1 MTDFLPWIA
10 LALALFPIGFA
21 IDNLRRM
28 AKADGPAPQDALVSI
43 LIPARNEEA
52 HIGACLDAA
61 LAQQGVA
68 LEVLVMDDGS
78 SDRTAAI
85 VSAYA
90 ARDARVR
97 LLACPPLPQGWTGK
111 VHACARLAEA
121 ARGTHFLF
129 IDADVRL
136 ARDAAARMCGHAARQ
151 KLAMVTGVPRQIIR
165 SLGEALTVP
174 MINLLLIGYLPGGGR
189 GDTER
194 AQLGAACGQLILFER
209 GAYESIGGHGA
220 IRTLLHDGLQLA
232 RRLRAHGF
240 KTEMVEGVKLA
251 ECRMYD
257 GLGSSWNGFIKNAH
271 EGMATPIGLPIWTT
285 LLAGAHIWPFF
296 LLPAWQAALAIML
309 VFGLRAAITF
319 KTGEAWWTV
328 PLHPFAVLV
337 GLAIQ
342 WTALARVLIGRPAG
356 WKGRA
361 YSASGTA

>member
-1 MTDFLPWIA
+1 
-10 LALALFPIGFA
+10 
-21 IDNLRRM
+21 
-28 AKADGPAPQDALVSI
+28 
-43 LIPARNEEA
+43 
-52 HIGACLDAA
+52 
-61 LAQQGVA
+61 
-68 LEVLVMDDGS
+68 
-78 SDRTAAI
+78 
-85 VSAYA
+85 
-90 ARDARVR
+90 VR

-136 ARDAAARMCGHAARQ
+136 ARDAAARMAGHAARQ
-151 KLAMVTGVPRQIIR
+151 KLAMVTGVPRQIIG

-189 GDTER
+189 AETER
-194 AQLGAACGQLILFER
+194 AELGAACGQLILFER
-209 GAYESIGGHGA
+209 GAYETLGGHGA
-220 IRTLLHDGLQLA
+220 IRGSLHDGLQLA
-232 RRLRAHGF
+232 RKLRGAGF
-240 KTEMVEGVKLA
+240 RTEMVEGVQLA

-257 GLGSSWNGFIKNAH
+257 GLRASWNGFIKNAH

-296 LLPAWQAALAIML
+296 LLPEWQAALAILL
-309 VFGLRAAITF
+309 VFALRAAITF
-319 KTGEAWWTV
+319 KTREAWWTV

-342 WTALARVLIGRPAG
+342 WTALVRVLIGRPAG

>member
-21 IDNLRRM
+21 LDNLRRM
-28 AKADGPAPQDALVSI
+28 AKARGPAPPNALVSI

-52 HIGACLDAA
+52 HISACLDAA
-61 LAQQGVA
+61 IAQQGVTI
-68 LEVLVMDDGS
+68 EVLVMDDGS
-78 SDRTAAI
+78 SDRTATI

-90 ARDARVR
+90 TRDARVR
-97 LLACPPLPQGWTGK
+97 LLACPPLPKGWTGK

-136 ARDAAARMCGHAARQ
+136 ARDAAARMAGHAARQ
-151 KLAMVTGVPRQIIR
+151 RLAMVTGVPRQIIG

-189 GDTER
+189 AETER
-194 AQLGAACGQLILFER
+194 AELGAACGQLILFER
-209 GAYESIGGHGA
+209 SAYETLGGHGA
-220 IRTLLHDGLQLA
+220 IRGSLHDGLQLA
-232 RRLRAHGF
+232 RKLRGAGF
-240 KTEMVEGVKLA
+240 RTEMVEGVQLA

-257 GLGSSWNGFIKNAH
+257 GLRASWNGFIKNAH
-271 EGMATPIGLPIWTT
+271 EGMATPVGLPIWTT

-296 LLPAWQAALAIML
+296 LLPEWQAALAILL
-309 VFGLRAAITF
+309 VFALRAAITF
-319 KTGEAWWTV
+319 KTREAWWTV

-342 WTALARVLIGRPAG
+342 WTALVRMLIGRPAG

-361 YSASGTA
+361 YSASGAA